1 MNTRHDT
8 VHGTWMKTAVS
19 LPQLY
24 SMGGLVGGCISSRS
38 YAIVAMGKASYTT
51 RCTYHTV
58 QYLQS
63 HSHSHDNP
71 HIFQI
76 PPLPTRLFHDQALC
90 LQIPHCGW
98 CIVSF
103 IVGVQRGCT
112 PSLPYNQQSSP
123 QAAQAP
129 SYPPIEPATWDKVD
143 KEKNGRGSYEI
154 PYYWLQV
161 PQSHRSQLQ
170 YSTEKL
176 DGRMMIFQHGCSQS
190 QQAD

>member
-38 YAIVAMGKASYTT
+38 YAIAAMGKASYTT

-58 QYLQS
+58 PTTYNLQS
-63 HSHSHDNP
+63 HSHSNP

-103 IVGVQRGCT
+103 IVGVQRECT

-129 SYPPIEPATWDKVD
+129 SYPPIEPATWDKAD
-143 KEKNGRGSYEI
+143 KAKNGRGSYK
-154 PYYWLQV
+154 V
-161 PQSHRSQLQ
+161 PQSPRTYRPQLQ
-170 YSTEKL
+170 YKYGETRRSDDECST
-176 DGRMMIFQHGCSQS
+176 RV
-190 QQAD
+190 